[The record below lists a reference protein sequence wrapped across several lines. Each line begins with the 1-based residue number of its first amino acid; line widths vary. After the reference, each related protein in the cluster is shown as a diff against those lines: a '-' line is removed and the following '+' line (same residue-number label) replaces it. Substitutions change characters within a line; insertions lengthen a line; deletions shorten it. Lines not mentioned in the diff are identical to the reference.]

1 LRHARRARAAGGR
14 RREDDDRQP
23 GPAPVLEADG
33 QRSRQE
39 LMGPAEPAG
48 RVAFWRYLVPNAFTA
63 ASLVF
68 GVFAIQAA
76 IDGRIIAAWWGLY
89 GTLTD
94 RLDGLAA
101 KLLHGQSQFGVQ
113 FDSLAD
119 LVIFGV
125 VPPTVFYGFFAR
137 RPELGWSSPVGRAAL
152 VGACVTFTVAAA

>member
-1 LRHARRARAAGGR
+1 
-14 RREDDDRQP
+14 
-23 GPAPVLEADG
+23 
-33 QRSRQE
+33 
-39 LMGPAEPAG
+39 G

-76 IDGRIIAAWWGLY
+76 IDGRIIAAAWWGLY

-125 VPPTVFYGFFAR
+125 VPPPVFSGFFAR
-137 RPELGWSSPVGRAAL
+137 RPELGGSPPVGRGAL
-152 VGACVTFTVAAA
+152 VGACVTFPVAAAARLARFNVAAAQGKSDHYTGTPTTMTAGILGAFFLACL